1 MLVSELVDYLIFTF
15 CLAVTTCFWLT
26 HIYSY
31 ISRSIQSF
39 VFLTHDMEDSQRKHA
54 GSKGFRA
61 LENRKQD
68 IAYNHYLNSFVKL
81 EDRRYL
87 PNDNVIH
94 QLVPLRA
101 AVGTIVMTPTQFN
114 EVHFSPLGTCFYFS
128 ENNVPNDPLTMALL
142 EREKLNATKTISV

>member
-1 MLVSELVDYLIFTF
+1 
-15 CLAVTTCFWLT
+15 
-26 HIYSY
+26 
-31 ISRSIQSF
+31 
-39 VFLTHDMEDSQRKHA
+39 MEDSQRKHA

-142 EREKLNATKTISV
+142 EREKLNATKTISCIYS